1 VARKPR
7 SEYPALTKEALL
19 EWMREHPGTTD
30 KREIAR
36 AFNVKGD
43 NRAILRELL
52 KDLEKDGRIGRAQ
65 GRRQYASLEKLPE
78 IGVLEISGLDPD
90 GELLAKPT
98 VWAESAPLPRILVV
112 APRDGLTALTTGDRF
127 LGKLAADPEG
137 GYVANVIRRLEG
149 APAEV
154 IGVFTV
160 VKGQGRVQPTDRRA
174 KTELFIKRENSGGAK
189 QGDLVRARILPR
201 RGAGLPEGEILER
214 MGSFEDPGA
223 VSLIAIHAQGIPTEF
238 PPETLAQAAKAA
250 PVQLG
255 NRDDLRAIPL
265 ITIDGADARDFDD
278 AVWAEPD
285 DAPDNKGGFHLIVAI
300 ADVAHYVQPGDA
312 LDREAF
318 KRGNSVYMPDRVVP
332 MLPEK
337 LSNDLCSL
345 RPDEDRATMAVH
357 MWIDKA
363 GNMMRHRFVRGLMR
377 SAARCT
383 YEQVQ
388 RLTDGYPT
396 VDDPRWPEA
405 VDRMIVGPLYNAY
418 AALDDARRRR
428 GTLDLE
434 IPERKV
440 ILNEKREIEKI
451 VPRERLDSHKL
462 IEEFMIAANVAAA
475 ETLEKAG
482 WPCMYRV
489 HDVPDE
495 AKVEALREF
504 LASLNI
510 SLPRGQGLRSR
521 NFADILLKVA
531 GKPEARLV
539 SETMLRSQSQAI
551 YSPENLGHFGLALQ
565 RYAHFTSPI
574 RRYSDLLVHRSLIG
588 ALKLGDGA
596 LTKDMG
602 ANFVAWGEHISQTER
617 RAMLAERDAMDRYM
631 ALYMKDRVGASFPA
645 RVAGVTRFGLFV
657 SLDETGAQGL
667 VPIRSLGQD
676 YFEHDEARHTLT
688 GRSTNEVFALGDKVT
703 ATLIDADAITGS
715 LLFRIDDH
723 EGTTRPRTGAGFNG
737 PRKSFGKGPGLGP
750 GAGPDRR
757 PPNKK
762 FGKRAGP
769 SKKSAGS
776 RGKRGKSGGPASSG
790 PTNGGAPKKFR

>member
-1 VARKPR
+1 MARKPR
-7 SEYPALTKEALL
+7 PEYPPLTKEALL

-43 NRAILRELL
+43 NRAILREML

-78 IGVLEISGLDPD
+78 VGVLEISGVNID

-98 VWAESAPLPRILVV
+98 VWAEAAPLPRIIVLP
-112 APRDGLTALTTGDRF
+112 PRDGLAALGVGDKI
-127 LGKLAADPEG
+127 LAKLAPDPEG
-137 GYVANVIRRLEG
+137 GYDATVMRRLGET
-149 APAEV
+149 PAEV
-154 IGVFTV
+154 VGVFSV

-174 KTELFIKRENSGGAK
+174 KSELFVKREHSNGAK

-201 RGAGLPEGEILER
+201 RGAGLPEAEILER
-214 MGSFEDPGA
+214 MGSFDDPGA

-238 PPETLAQAAKAA
+238 PPEALAQAAKAE
-250 PVQLG
+250 PVPLG

-285 DAPDNKGGFHLIVAI
+285 DAADNKGGFHLIVAI

-345 RPDEDRATMAVH
+345 RPDGDRAAMAVH

-363 GNMMRHRFVRGLMR
+363 GNMLRHRFVRGLIR

-388 RLTDGYPT
+388 RLKDGYPT

-405 VDRMIVGPLYNAY
+405 VDRMIVGPLYDAY

-440 ILNEKREIEKI
+440 ILNDKREIEKI

-489 HDVPDE
+489 HDQPDE

-504 LASLNI
+504 LASLEI

-521 NFADILLKVA
+521 NFADILAKVA

-551 YSPENLGHFGLALQ
+551 YSPENLGHFGLALR

-574 RRYSDLLVHRSLIG
+574 RRYSDLLVHRALIG

-602 ANFVAWGEHISQTER
+602 TNFVAWGEHISQTER

-676 YFEHDEARHTLT
+676 YFEHDEARHRLT
-688 GRSTNEVFALGDKVT
+688 GRSTGEVFSLGDAVT

-723 EGTTRPRTGAGFNG
+723 QGTTRPRTGTGFNG
-737 PRKSFGKGPGLGP
+737 PRKSFGKGPG
-750 GAGPDRR
+750 AGQPDRR

-762 FGKRAGP
+762 FGKRSGP

-776 RGKRGKSGGPASSG
+776 RGKRGKSGAAASSG
-790 PTNGGAPKKFR
+790 PSNGNPPKKFR

>member
-1 VARKPR
+1 MARKPH

-52 KDLEKDGRIGRAQ
+52 KELERDGRIGRAQ

-78 IGVLEISGLDPD
+78 VGVLEISGLDPD

-98 VWAESAPLPRILVV
+98 VWAESAALPRILVV
-112 APRDGLTALTTGDRF
+112 APRDGLSPLAAGDRI
-127 LGKLAADPEG
+127 LAKLAADPEG
-137 GYVANVIRRLEG
+137 GYVANVMRRLDG

-154 IGVFTV
+154 IGVFAI

-174 KTELFIKRENSGGAK
+174 KSEIFIKREKSNGAK
-189 QGDLVRARILPR
+189 QGDLVRARLLPR
-201 RGAGLPEGEILER
+201 RGAGLPEGEIIEKL
-214 MGSFEDPGA
+214 GQFDDPGA

-238 PPETLAQAAKAA
+238 PPETLAQAAKAE
-250 PVQLG
+250 PVPLG
-255 NRDDLRAIPL
+255 NRDDLRATPL

-278 AVWAEPD
+278 AVWAEEDP
-285 DAPDNKGGFHLIVAI
+285 APDNKGGFHLIVAI

-345 RPDEDRATMAVH
+345 RPDGDRAAMAVH

-363 GNMMRHRFVRGLMR
+363 GNLMRHRFVRALIR

-388 RLTDGYPT
+388 RLKDGYPT
-396 VDDPRWPEA
+396 VDDPTWPDA
-405 VDRMIVGPLYNAY
+405 VDRMILGPLYAAY

-440 ILNEKREIEKI
+440 ILNDKREIEKI

-504 LASLNI
+504 LASFDI

-521 NFADILLKVA
+521 NFADILKKVE
-531 GKPEARLV
+531 GTPESRLI

-574 RRYSDLLVHRSLIG
+574 RRYSDLLVHRALIG

-596 LTKDMG
+596 LERSMG

-631 ALYMKDRVGASFPA
+631 AIYMKDRVGASFPA
-645 RVAGVTRFGLFV
+645 RIAGVTRFGLFV
-657 SLDETGAQGL
+657 ALDETGAQGL

-676 YFEHDEARHTLT
+676 YFDHDEARHNLT
-688 GRSTNEVFALGDKVT
+688 GRSTGEVFSLGDAVT
-703 ATLIDADAITGS
+703 ATLIDADPITGS

-723 EGTTRPRTGAGFNG
+723 QGTTRPGAAG
-737 PRKSFGKGPGLGP
+737 PRKSFGKGPQKAPGP
-750 GAGPDRR
+750 GAKADRR

-762 FGKRAGP
+762 FGKRNGP

-776 RGKRGKSGGPASSG
+776 RGKRGKDGGTA
-790 PTNGGAPKKFR
+790 TNGNSPKKFR

>member
-1 VARKPR
+1 
-7 SEYPALTKEALL
+7 
-19 EWMREHPGTTD
+19 M
-30 KREIAR
+30 
-36 AFNVKGD
+36 
-43 NRAILRELL
+43 
-52 KDLEKDGRIGRAQ
+52 
-65 GRRQYASLEKLPE
+65 
-78 IGVLEISGLDPD
+78 
-90 GELLAKPT
+90 
-98 VWAESAPLPRILVV
+98 
-112 APRDGLTALTTGDRF
+112 
-127 LGKLAADPEG
+127 
-137 GYVANVIRRLEG
+137 
-149 APAEV
+149 
-154 IGVFTV
+154 
-160 VKGQGRVQPTDRRA
+160 
-174 KTELFIKRENSGGAK
+174 
-189 QGDLVRARILPR
+189 
-201 RGAGLPEGEILER
+201 
-214 MGSFEDPGA
+214 
-223 VSLIAIHAQGIPTEF
+223 
-238 PPETLAQAAKAA
+238 
-250 PVQLG
+250 
-255 NRDDLRAIPL
+255 NRDDLLRRMRAKVPHPATARELYSVLGISREERVPFKRLLRHLVNDGDLILVKSKLYGLPDRMDLVVGKLDGHSSGIGFVTPERPVEGLTRDIFVAAHDLQEALHGDRVVVRIERHREDGRAEGKIVQVLERAASSIVGRFDVDSTGLTFVVPFDKRLTTEVQIPRDETMGAEAGQMVTVTVTRWPTPTRGPAGRITEIL
-265 ITIDGADARDFDD
+265 GDINDPGVDTEIILRKHGIPDAHGADAVAEATRIGGTVREKDLAGRTDFRDRTVVTIDGETARDFDD
-278 AVWAEPD
+278 AVWAEEDP
-285 DAPDNKGGFHLIVAI
+285 APDNKGGFHLIVAI

-312 LDREAF
+312 IDREAF

-345 RPDEDRATMAVH
+345 RPDGDRAAMAVH

-363 GNMMRHRFVRGLMR
+363 GNLMRHRFVRALIR

-388 RLTDGYPT
+388 RLKDGYPT
-396 VDDPRWPEA
+396 IDDPTWPEA
-405 VDRMIVGPLYNAY
+405 VDHMILGPLYAAY

-489 HDVPDE
+489 HDLPDE

-504 LASLNI
+504 LASFDI

-521 NFADILLKVA
+521 NFADILAKVA
-531 GKPEARLV
+531 GTPESRLI

-574 RRYSDLLVHRSLIG
+574 RRYSDLLVHRALIG

-596 LTKDMG
+596 LEREMG
-602 ANFVAWGEHISQTER
+602 KSFVAWGEHISQTER

-631 ALYMKDRVGASFPA
+631 AIYMKDRVGASFPA
-645 RVAGVTRFGLFV
+645 RIAGVTRFGLFV
-657 SLDETGAQGL
+657 ALDETGAQGL

-676 YFEHDEARHTLT
+676 YFDHDEARHNLT
-688 GRSTNEVFALGDKVT
+688 GRSTGEVFSLGDAVT
-703 ATLIDADAITGS
+703 ATLIDADPITGS

-723 EGTTRPRTGAGFNG
+723 QGTTRPGYAG
-737 PRKSFGKGPGLGP
+737 PRKSFGRASGPGGP
-750 GAGPDRR
+750 GPQDRR

-762 FGKRAGP
+762 FGKRSGP

-776 RGKRGKSGGPASSG
+776 RGKRGKDGGAS
-790 PTNGGAPKKFR
+790 PNGNAPKKFR

>member
-7 SEYPALTKEALL
+7 PEYPALTKEALL
-19 EWMREHPGTTD
+19 AWMRDHPGTTD

-43 NRAILRELL
+43 NRAILREML
-52 KDLEKDGRIGRAQ
+52 KELERDGRIGRAQ
-65 GRRQYASLEKLPE
+65 GRRQYASLEKLPDV
-78 IGVLEISGLDPD
+78 GVIEISGLDPD
-90 GELLAKPT
+90 GELMAKPT
-98 VWAESAPLPRILVV
+98 VWSDAAEMPRILVV
-112 APRDGLTALTTGDRF
+112 APRDGLPPLADGDRV
-127 LGKLAADPEG
+127 LAKLAADPEG
-137 GYVANVIRRLEG
+137 GYVANVIKRLDA

-154 IGVFTV
+154 IGVFAI

-174 KTELFIKRENSGGAK
+174 KSEIFIKREKSNGAK

-238 PPETLAQAAKAA
+238 PPETLAQAAKAE
-250 PVQLG
+250 PVALG
-255 NRDDLRAIPL
+255 RRDDLRPIPL

-278 AVWAEPD
+278 AVWAEED
-285 DAPDNKGGFHLIVAI
+285 SAPDNKGGFHLIVAI

-345 RPDEDRATMAVH
+345 RPDGDRAAMAVH

-363 GNMMRHRFVRGLMR
+363 GNLMRHRFVRALIR

-388 RLTDGYPT
+388 RLKDGYPT
-396 VDDPRWPEA
+396 VDDPTWPEA
-405 VDRMIVGPLYNAY
+405 VDRMILGPLYAAY
-418 AALDDARRRR
+418 AALDEARRRR

-440 ILNEKREIEKI
+440 ILNDKREIEKI

-489 HDVPDE
+489 HDQPDE
-495 AKVEALREF
+495 AKVEALRDF
-504 LASLNI
+504 LSSFDI

-521 NFADILLKVA
+521 NFADILKRVE
-531 GKPEARLV
+531 GTPEARLI

-551 YSPENLGHFGLALQ
+551 YSPDNLGHFGLALR

-574 RRYSDLLVHRSLIG
+574 RRYSDLLVHRALIG
-588 ALKLGDGA
+588 ALGLGDGA
-596 LTKDMG
+596 LDRSMG
-602 ANFVAWGEHISQTER
+602 AQYVAWGEHISQTER

-657 SLDETGAQGL
+657 ALDETGAQGL

-676 YFEHDEARHTLT
+676 YFDHDEARHTLT
-688 GRSTNEVFALGDKVT
+688 GRSTGEVFSLGDAVT
-703 ATLIDADAITGS
+703 ATLIDADPITGS

-723 EGTTRPRTGAGFNG
+723 KGARRLASGKPPRRGQAA
-737 PRKSFGKGPGLGP
+737 KQ
-750 GAGPDRR
+750 DRR

-762 FGKRAGP
+762 FGKTAGP
-769 SKKSAGS
+769 SRKSAGS
-776 RGKRGKSGGPASSG
+776 RGKRGKSSGRAGGG
-790 PTNGGAPKKFR
+790 ENGSAPKKFR

>member
-7 SEYPALTKEALL
+7 PEYPPLTKEALL

-52 KDLEKDGRIGRAQ
+52 KELERDGRIGRAQ

-78 IGVLEISGLDPD
+78 IGVLEISGVNLD

-98 VWAESAPLPRILVV
+98 VWAESAPLPQIIVV
-112 APRDGLTALTTGDRF
+112 PPRDGLAALGIGDKI
-127 LGKLAADPEG
+127 LAKLAPDPEG
-137 GYVANVIRRLEG
+137 GYDATVMRRLGET
-149 APAEV
+149 PAEV
-154 IGVFTV
+154 VGVFSV

-174 KTELFIKRENSGGAK
+174 KSELFVKREHSNGAK
-189 QGDLVRARILPR
+189 PGDLVRARILPR
-201 RGAGLPEGEILER
+201 RGAGLPEAEILER

-238 PPETLAQAAKAA
+238 PPEALAQAAKAE
-250 PVQLG
+250 PVPLG
-255 NRDDLRAIPL
+255 ARDDLRAIPL

-278 AVWAEPD
+278 AVWAGED
-285 DAPDNKGGFHLIVAI
+285 DAADNKGGFHLIVAI

-345 RPDEDRATMAVH
+345 RPDGDRAAMAVH

-363 GNMMRHRFVRGLMR
+363 GNMLRHRFVRGLIR

-388 RLTDGYPT
+388 RLKDGYPT

-489 HDVPDE
+489 HDQPDE

-504 LASLNI
+504 LASLDI

-521 NFADILLKVA
+521 NFADILAKVA

-551 YSPENLGHFGLALQ
+551 YSPENLGHFGLALR

-574 RRYSDLLVHRSLIG
+574 RRYSDLLVHRALIG

-596 LTKDMG
+596 LSKDMG

-688 GRSTNEVFALGDKVT
+688 GRSTGEVFSLGDAVT
-703 ATLIDADAITGS
+703 ATLIDADAVTGS

-723 EGTTRPRTGAGFNG
+723 QGTRRPAFGG
-737 PRKSFGKGPGLGP
+737 PRNAYAKRP
-750 GAGPDRR
+750 GAPAAPGQDRR

-762 FGKRAGP
+762 FGKRSGP

-776 RGKRGKSGGPASSG
+776 RGKRGKPGATAS
-790 PTNGGAPKKFR
+790 NGNSPKKFR